1 MKPRFPQHRISIFV
15 IILNLFCVFT
25 NISFSN
31 VNSLYTSIPD
41 RQIST
46 NCIDFNAFP
55 SIIQPIH
62 SLCSSQIGPIANQ
75 FTPTNMSSL
84 NINYFDLG
92 LNKSEGCFDFYDDLY
107 HCNAENVSFNTIPTN
122 LTFNCDTLIVPE
134 FINASISSCGSMAFI
149 CLPIS
154 FDAYNT
160 LEIYDNGVL
169 YSNGEAGCNM
179 DTTVSYNYNNL
190 FGQGGIGPY
199 LLDSWTINGVEYS
212 GEFPD
217 IQSLLDSMNIWDTE
231 GLWEF
236 DSIVPFTILGG
247 LSDNF
252 YGPIT
257 ASKPGVINSTSI
269 LEANISLTPLGSEI
283 KLFQGIHL
291 ITLVDTANSCID
303 SVLITVK
310 CLENDYLS
318 LTTYLDISGSV
329 CVDTSDLVGNFVS
342 LENVCS
348 ATGVG
353 LNIFPNDVCVDW
365 ETIEEGSQQVCL
377 MACDDLGF
385 CDTTFIS
392 FVVVATT
399 IDTIDIV
406 MTENDFQY
414 FCIDSTELFG
424 EINNYSISTPSVLTS
439 LALDTIDYCLTI
451 SSITP
456 GSEIACVVICDNMGG
471 CDTTCFNIVV
481 ENSSL
486 GLPIAIGDVDTTAF
500 GTSFFIDFLDNDSF
514 DLTDTISII
523 SLPQNGTL
531 IQDSL
536 GNYSYIPNEGS
547 CGDDNFSYQIC
558 NMIGC
563 VQATVSIY
571 VGCEE
576 VIIFSGFSPNGDDV
590 NDFFNV
596 QGLEGYPNNKVMVFN
611 RWGNLI
617 YEVINYQN
625 NWFGTWN
632 GTRLPQGTYFY
643 IVELNDTSNT
653 KLSGA
658 VYIAY

>member
-46 NCIDFNAFP
+46 NCIDFNTFP

-231 GLWEF
+231 GLW
-236 DSIVPFTILGG
+236 
-247 LSDNF
+247 N
-252 YGPIT
+252 
-257 ASKPGVINSTSI
+257 
-269 LEANISLTPLGSEI
+269 
-283 KLFQGIHL
+283 L
-291 ITLVDTANSCID
+291 I
-303 SVLITVK
+303 
-310 CLENDYLS
+310 
-318 LTTYLDISGSV
+318 
-329 CVDTSDLVGNFVS
+329 NFV
-342 LENVCS
+342 
-348 ATGVG
+348 
-353 LNIFPNDVCVDW
+353 
-365 ETIEEGSQQVCL
+365 
-377 MACDDLGF
+377 
-385 CDTTFIS
+385 
-392 FVVVATT
+392 
-399 IDTIDIV
+399 
-406 MTENDFQY
+406 
-414 FCIDSTELFG
+414 
-424 EINNYSISTPSVLTS
+424 
-439 LALDTIDYCLTI
+439 
-451 SSITP
+451 
-456 GSEIACVVICDNMGG
+456 
-471 CDTTCFNIVV
+471 
-481 ENSSL
+481 
-486 GLPIAIGDVDTTAF
+486 
-500 GTSFFIDFLDNDSF
+500 
-514 DLTDTISII
+514 
-523 SLPQNGTL
+523 
-531 IQDSL
+531 
-536 GNYSYIPNEGS
+536 
-547 CGDDNFSYQIC
+547 
-558 NMIGC
+558 
-563 VQATVSIY
+563 
-571 VGCEE
+571 
-576 VIIFSGFSPNGDDV
+576 
-590 NDFFNV
+590 
-596 QGLEGYPNNKVMVFN
+596 
-611 RWGNLI
+611 
-617 YEVINYQN
+617 
-625 NWFGTWN
+625 
-632 GTRLPQGTYFY
+632 
-643 IVELNDTSNT
+643 
-653 KLSGA
+653 
-658 VYIAY
+658 